1 MFHIFINLKTLLTSF
16 VFPCCLL
23 VLSRDF
29 YDLKACPFV
38 LCGAPPTVTT
48 SPRQSWDS
56 GAGYGRL
63 QSVRDGLLYFV
74 LKVLVG
80 F

>member
-1 MFHIFINLKTLLTSF
+1 MFQIFVNLKILLMSF

-38 LCGAPPTVTT
+38 LCGVTPTMTI
-48 SPRQSWDS
+48 SSSQSRDS
-56 GAGYGRL
+56 GVGYGHL
-63 QSVRDGLLYFV
+63 
-74 LKVLVG
+74 
-80 F
+80 